1 VRVIDANIAEAS
13 ELAGA
18 GAPSAS
24 AQAGGTEVT
33 GTISIDRK
41 LAGRIPAAATL
52 YIYARAVDSPGP
64 PLAVI
69 RQSAGGWP
77 VTFRLDDTLAMI
89 PSRKLSQFE
98 RVIVEARISRSGQAA
113 PAPGDLY
120 VASAVLKPSER
131 KKLVLV
137 IDREVG

>member
-1 VRVIDANIAEAS
+1 
-13 ELAGA
+13 
-18 GAPSAS
+18 
-24 AQAGGTEVT
+24 
-33 GTISIDRK
+33 
-41 LAGRIPAAATL
+41 
-52 YIYARAVDSPGP
+52 
-64 PLAVI
+64 
-69 RQSAGGWP
+69 
-77 VTFRLDDTLAMI
+77 MI

>member
-1 VRVIDANIAEAS
+1 
-13 ELAGA
+13 
-18 GAPSAS
+18 
-24 AQAGGTEVT
+24 
-33 GTISIDRK
+33 
-41 LAGRIPAAATL
+41 
-52 YIYARAVDSPGP
+52 
-64 PLAVI
+64 
-69 RQSAGGWP
+69 
-77 VTFRLDDTLAMI
+77 LDDTLAMI